1 MTGKPRTTTQVQGFS
16 PCNRTCK
23 QTHATPQTPRSISQ
37 PSIHMDSYMASPSRG
52 SWGNWGAED
61 IDLLSTWD
69 PCLKDTKNTLVN
81 ITVYRNRNH
90 FCFQRPLP
98 IPVLDIPKTATPDT
112 LSKVPPGGWVRQ
124 QSLLRLTAPQA
135 PENSSFTSLVPMEG
149 RIFRTLERT
158 GVHPFSS
165 VPGGC
170 LEAIPPFWMIYLL

>member
-1 MTGKPRTTTQVQGFS
+1 MTGKARTTTQVQGFS

-23 QTHATPQTPRSISQ
+23 QTRATPQTPRSISQ

-90 FCFQRPLP
+90 FCFQRPLT

-112 LSKVPPGGWVRQ
+112 LSKVRPGGWVRH
-124 QSLLRLTAPQA
+124 QSLLRLRA
-135 PENSSFTSLVPMEG
+135 SLVPMEG
-149 RIFRTLERT
+149 RIFRTLEST
-158 GVHPFSS
+158 GVHPFLS
-165 VPGGC
+165 VPGVC
-170 LEAIPPFWMIYLL
+170 LEAIPHFWMIYVL